1 MSLVV
6 ILATIVAW
14 STCPDRNDG
23 RVAPWLAWAAVIIA
37 MIAGITIVTV
47 RP

>member
-1 MSLVV
+1 MELVV

-14 STCPDRNDG
+14 STCPDRNVA

-47 RP
+47 QP